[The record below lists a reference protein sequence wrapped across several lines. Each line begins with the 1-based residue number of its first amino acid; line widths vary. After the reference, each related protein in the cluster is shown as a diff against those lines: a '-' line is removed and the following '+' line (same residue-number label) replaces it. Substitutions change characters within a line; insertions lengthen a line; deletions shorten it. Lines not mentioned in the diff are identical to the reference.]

1 MGTLADSLF
10 NVLMSWVRAL
20 VNSIWA
26 LFTTD
31 HMTLLEFL
39 GKNWVMLVVIMLAAG
54 LVIDWLVWL
63 VRWKP
68 YHLWARR
75 VRRFLHLPSPEEEEE
90 EERKQRKKA
99 KRQPSAPVEEEQWD
113 ESDEEQWL
121 PLEQP
126 RLDARQEQEVM
137 RQAESVPDA
146 ELGAYPGMKYGAQA
160 APREN
165 MESTQ
170 RYAAVHSEGPGAAEV
185 ERRKAEIAAWQ
196 LQMQEEARQKAEAER
211 AAREEEQRRIAAQK
225 AYEEEQRRI
234 AAQKAY
240 EEEQRRIAAQK
251 AYEEEQRRIA
261 AQKAYEEEQRR
272 IAAQKAYEEEQRRIA
287 AQKAYEDE
295 QARLAQEEYQ
305 RQMAEYERQKA
316 QYEQDMARYRQEKAA
331 YDAQMAQQSQ
341 QNAAETPSARRRRAP
356 QRPMTYSDYVSG
368 ETVEN
373 LPDPPRWPQVQ
384 QAAEQTRTAAEKSAK
399 TKKQGGLM
407 GRMAKL
413 IEEEDEN
420 DVSGIASLPPRVN
433 VQDAYRPA
441 KTPQKTRK
449 R

>member
-54 LVIDWLVWL
+54 LVMDWLVWL

-225 AYEEEQRRI
+225 AYEEEQRRA

-240 EEEQRRIAAQK
+240 EEEQRRA
-251 AYEEEQRRIA
+251 
-261 AQKAYEEEQRR
+261 
-272 IAAQKAYEEEQRRIA
+272 AAQKAYEEEQRRIA

-305 RQMAEYERQKA
+305 RQLAEYERQKA

-384 QAAEQTRTAAEKSAK
+384 QAAEQTRATTEKSAK
-399 TKKQGGLM
+399 AKKQGGLM

-441 KTPQKTRK
+441 KTPQKTGK
-449 R
+449 RNR

>member
-39 GKNWVMLVVIMLAAG
+39 GKNWVILVVIMLAAG
-54 LVIDWLVWL
+54 LVMDWLVWL

-99 KRQPSAPVEEEQWD
+99 KRQPSAPVEEKQWD
-113 ESDEEQWL
+113 EPEEEQWL

-126 RLDARQEQEVM
+126 RLDARQEREVM

-160 APREN
+160 EPREN

-225 AYEEEQRRI
+225 AYEEEQRRAAAQKAYEEEQRRV

-251 AYEEEQRRIA
+251 AYEEEQRRV
-261 AQKAYEEEQRR
+261 
-272 IAAQKAYEEEQRRIA
+272 
-287 AQKAYEDE
+287 
-295 QARLAQEEYQ
+295 AQEEYQ
-305 RQMAEYERQKA
+305 RQLAEYERQKA

-341 QNAAETPSARRRRAP
+341 QNTAETTSARRRRAP

-384 QAAEQTRTAAEKSAK
+384 QAAEQTRTAAEKPAK
-399 TKKQGGLM
+399 AKKQGGLM
-407 GRMAKL
+407 GRVAKL
-413 IEEEDEN
+413 IEEEDKN
-420 DVSGIASLPPRVN
+420 DVSGIASLPPRVD
-433 VQDAYRPA
+433 VHDAYRPA

>member
-54 LVIDWLVWL
+54 LVMDWLVWL

-126 RLDARQEQEVM
+126 RLDARQEREVM

-211 AAREEEQRRIAAQK
+211 AAREEEQRRIDAQK

-234 AAQKAY
+234 AT
-240 EEEQRRIAAQK
+240 
-251 AYEEEQRRIA
+251 
-261 AQKAYEEEQRR
+261 
-272 IAAQKAYEEEQRRIA
+272 
-287 AQKAYEDE
+287 QKAYEDE

-341 QNAAETPSARRRRAP
+341 QNTAETTSVRRRRAP

-384 QAAEQTRTAAEKSAK
+384 QAAEQTRATTEKSAK
-399 TKKQGGLM
+399 AKKQGGLM

-433 VQDAYRPA
+433 VHDAYRPA

>member
-54 LVIDWLVWL
+54 LVMDWLVWL

-126 RLDARQEQEVM
+126 RLDAQQEQEVM

-225 AYEEEQRRI
+225 AYE
-234 AAQKAY
+234 
-240 EEEQRRIAAQK
+240 
-251 AYEEEQRRIA
+251 
-261 AQKAYEEEQRR
+261 
-272 IAAQKAYEEEQRRIA
+272 
-287 AQKAYEDE
+287 DE

-305 RQMAEYERQKA
+305 RQLAEYERQKA

-341 QNAAETPSARRRRAP
+341 QNTAETTSARRRRAP

-384 QAAEQTRTAAEKSAK
+384 QAAEQTRATAEKSAK
-399 TKKQGGLM
+399 AKKQGGLM

-441 KTPQKTRK
+441 KTPQKTGK
-449 R
+449 RNR

>member
-54 LVIDWLVWL
+54 LVMDWLVWL

-99 KRQPSAPVEEEQWD
+99 KRQPSAPAEEEQWD

-160 APREN
+160 APRES

-225 AYEEEQRRI
+225 ACED
-234 AAQKAY
+234 
-240 EEEQRRIAAQK
+240 
-251 AYEEEQRRIA
+251 
-261 AQKAYEEEQRR
+261 
-272 IAAQKAYEEEQRRIA
+272 EQRRIA

-305 RQMAEYERQKA
+305 RQLAEYERQKA

-341 QNAAETPSARRRRAP
+341 QNTAETTSVRRRRAP

-384 QAAEQTRTAAEKSAK
+384 QAAEQTRTAAEKPAK
-399 TKKQGGLM
+399 AKKQGGLM

>member
-54 LVIDWLVWL
+54 LVMDWLVWL

-113 ESDEEQWL
+113 EPEEERWL

-211 AAREEEQRRIAAQK
+211 AAREEEQRRAAAQK

-251 AYEEEQRRIA
+251 AYEEEQRRA
-261 AQKAYEEEQRR
+261 
-272 IAAQKAYEEEQRRIA
+272 A

-305 RQMAEYERQKA
+305 RQLAEYERQKA

-341 QNAAETPSARRRRAP
+341 QNTAETTSVRRRRAP

-384 QAAEQTRTAAEKSAK
+384 QAAEQTRTAAEKPAK
-399 TKKQGGLM
+399 AKKQGGLM
-407 GRMAKL
+407 GRVAKL

-420 DVSGIASLPPRVN
+420 DVSGIASLPPRVD
-433 VQDAYRPA
+433 VHDAYRPA

>member
-39 GKNWVMLVVIMLAAG
+39 GKNWVVLVVIMLAAG
-54 LVIDWLVWL
+54 LVMDWLVWL

-126 RLDARQEQEVM
+126 RLDARQEQEVI

-240 EEEQRRIAAQK
+240 E
-251 AYEEEQRRIA
+251 
-261 AQKAYEEEQRR
+261 
-272 IAAQKAYEEEQRRIA
+272 
-287 AQKAYEDE
+287 DE

-305 RQMAEYERQKA
+305 RQLAEYERQKA

-341 QNAAETPSARRRRAP
+341 QNTAETPSARRRRAP

-384 QAAEQTRTAAEKSAK
+384 QAAEQTRTAMEKPAK
-399 TKKQGGLM
+399 AKKQGGLM

-420 DVSGIASLPPRVN
+420 DVSSIASLPPRVD
-433 VQDAYRPA
+433 VHDAYRPA

>member
-99 KRQPSAPVEEEQWD
+99 KRQPSVPAEEEQWD
-113 ESDEEQWL
+113 EPEEEQWL

-126 RLDARQEQEVM
+126 RLDAQKEREVM

-160 APREN
+160 APRES

-211 AAREEEQRRIAAQK
+211 AAREEEQRRA
-225 AYEEEQRRI
+225 
-234 AAQKAY
+234 
-240 EEEQRRIAAQK
+240 
-251 AYEEEQRRIA
+251 
-261 AQKAYEEEQRR
+261 
-272 IAAQKAYEEEQRRIA
+272 AAQKAYEEEQRRIA

-295 QARLAQEEYQ
+295 QARFAQEEYQ

-384 QAAEQTRTAAEKSAK
+384 QAAEQTRTAAEKPAK
-399 TKKQGGLM
+399 AKKQGGLM
-407 GRMAKL
+407 GHVAKL

-420 DVSGIASLPPRVN
+420 DVSGIASLPPRVD
-433 VQDAYRPA
+433 VHDAYRPA

>member
-39 GKNWVMLVVIMLAAG
+39 GKNWVILVVIMLAAG

-75 VRRFLHLPSPEEEEE
+75 VRRFLHLPSPEEEAE

-113 ESDEEQWL
+113 EPEEEQWL

-160 APREN
+160 APRES

-211 AAREEEQRRIAAQK
+211 AAREEEQRRA
-225 AYEEEQRRI
+225 
-234 AAQKAY
+234 
-240 EEEQRRIAAQK
+240 
-251 AYEEEQRRIA
+251 
-261 AQKAYEEEQRR
+261 
-272 IAAQKAYEEEQRRIA
+272 AAQKAYEEEQRRIA

-305 RQMAEYERQKA
+305 RQLAEYERQKA

-341 QNAAETPSARRRRAP
+341 QNTAETTSVRRRRAP

-384 QAAEQTRTAAEKSAK
+384 QAAEQTRTAAEKPAK
-399 TKKQGGLM
+399 AKKQGGLM
-407 GRMAKL
+407 GHVAKL

-420 DVSGIASLPPRVN
+420 DVSGIASLPPRVD
-433 VQDAYRPA
+433 VHDAYRPA

>member
-39 GKNWVMLVVIMLAAG
+39 GKNWVMLVVVMLAAG

-75 VRRFLHLPSPEEEEE
+75 VRRFLHLPSPEKEEE

-99 KRQPSAPVEEEQWD
+99 KRQPSAPVEEAQWD
-113 ESDEEQWL
+113 EPEEERWL

-126 RLDARQEQEVM
+126 QLDARQEREVM

-160 APREN
+160 APRDS

-211 AAREEEQRRIAAQK
+211 AAREEEQRRV
-225 AYEEEQRRI
+225 
-234 AAQKAY
+234 
-240 EEEQRRIAAQK
+240 
-251 AYEEEQRRIA
+251 
-261 AQKAYEEEQRR
+261 
-272 IAAQKAYEEEQRRIA
+272 AAQKAYEEEQRRIA

-305 RQMAEYERQKA
+305 RQLAEYERKKA

-341 QNAAETPSARRRRAP
+341 QNTAETTSARRRRAP
-356 QRPMTYSDYVSG
+356 QRSMTYSDYVTG

-384 QAAEQTRTAAEKSAK
+384 QAAEQTRIATEKPAK
-399 TKKQGGLM
+399 AKKQGGLM
-407 GRMAKL
+407 GRVAKL

-420 DVSGIASLPPRVN
+420 DVSGIASLPPRVD
-433 VQDAYRPA
+433 VHDAYRPA

>member
-234 AAQKAY
+234 AAQKAC
-240 EEEQRRIAAQK
+240 
-251 AYEEEQRRIA
+251 
-261 AQKAYEEEQRR
+261 EEEQRR

-305 RQMAEYERQKA
+305 RQLAEYERQKA

-341 QNAAETPSARRRRAP
+341 QNTAETTSVRRRRAP

-384 QAAEQTRTAAEKSAK
+384 QAAEQTRTAAEKPAK
-399 TKKQGGLM
+399 AKKQGGLM
-407 GRMAKL
+407 GHVAKL

-420 DVSGIASLPPRVN
+420 DVSGIASLPPRVD
-433 VQDAYRPA
+433 VHDAYRPA

>member
-54 LVIDWLVWL
+54 LVMDWLVWL

-75 VRRFLHLPSPEEEEE
+75 VRRFLHLPSPEEEEEE

-160 APREN
+160 APRES

-225 AYEEEQRRI
+225 AYEEEQRRA

-261 AQKAYEEEQRR
+261 AQKAC
-272 IAAQKAYEEEQRRIA
+272 
-287 AQKAYEDE
+287 EDE

-305 RQMAEYERQKA
+305 RQLAEYERQKA

-341 QNAAETPSARRRRAP
+341 QNTAETTSVRRRRAP

-384 QAAEQTRTAAEKSAK
+384 QAAEQTRTAAEKPAK
-399 TKKQGGLM
+399 AKKQGGLM
-407 GRMAKL
+407 GHVAKL

-420 DVSGIASLPPRVN
+420 DVSGIASLPPRVD
-433 VQDAYRPA
+433 VHDAYRPA